1 MLHYSYFLFLGEEME
16 REQGTLIHWDND
28 KGYGFIRP
36 KIGYK
41 DVFFHIGSLPHYQRR
56 PKIGDTVTFEI
67 EVDDHGRSYA
77 TSSKIKGIAWSLF
90 TLVWGCLL
98 LLFIAYLYL
107 TVEKSLPFHPA
118 AFYVGMSLL
127 TIWAY
132 GRDKRAAQLG
142 LWRTREV
149 TLHTLEAL
157 GGWPGA
163 LFAQIFYRH
172 KLKKLSY
179 QIVLGSIILIHGVLW
194 YQLFTGQTQYRPYQE
209 MAITAIRESFQAIEG
224 VVSGL
229 LANKNRVTV
238 SDNKPTETRSEQKSG
253 VSSSHRSLVA
263 PLQGTRTVSGVVKEI
278 RPGEGVVVTLDGKRE
293 GMVKKS
299 TLVANFPSL
308 FKKGEQLQVAVQ
320 SITFSGKTGHIEL
333 ILVEE

>member
-1 MLHYSYFLFLGEEME
+1 MG
-16 REQGTLIHWDND
+16 RELGTLIRWDND

-36 KIGYK
+36 KVGYK

-56 PKIGDTVTFEI
+56 PKIGDTLTFEI

-77 TSSKIKGIAWSLF
+77 TSSKIKGVAWSLF

-98 LLFIAYLYL
+98 LLFLAYLYL
-107 TVEKSLPFHPA
+107 AIEKLMPFHPA
-118 AFYVGMSLL
+118 ALYVGMSLL

-142 LWRTREV
+142 LWRTREF
-149 TLHTLEAL
+149 TLHTMEAL

-179 QIVLGSIILIHGVLW
+179 QIVLGCIILVHGVLW
-194 YQLFTGQTQYRPYQE
+194 FQLFTDQTKYPYRE
-209 MAITAIRESFQAIEG
+209 TVNAAIRGAFQTIEG
-224 VVSGL
+224 TVSGL
-229 LANKNRVTV
+229 LANSNRATI
-238 SDNKPTETRSEQKSG
+238 SKSELMQTRNEQKSG
-253 VSSSHRSLVA
+253 ASFSHRSLVA

-278 RPGEGVVVTLDGKRE
+278 RPGEGIVVTLDGKKE
-293 GMVKKS
+293 GMVRKS

-320 SITFSGKTGHIEL
+320 SISFTGKTGHIEL
-333 ILVEE
+333 ILVED